1 MKNFIRISP
10 AAVASVVAAFSLL
23 SSGLAFSQSAN
34 ITNFK
39 KSYESSC
46 VKEQVKRHAG
56 VKGITADQFAAHC
69 ECTSAQLSKSLNTNE
84 IETLLSKQTRPSWFK
99 EKESAAAKSC
109 LMQEPKI
116 QVRILDLRLNQG
128 LG

>member
-1 MKNFIRISP
+1 MKNYLHTLP
-10 AAVASVVAAFSLL
+10 ALFLL
-23 SSGLAFSQSAN
+23 FSGLAFSQSAN

-46 VKEQVKRHAG
+46 VKEQVKRHSG

-84 IETLLSKQTRPSWFK
+84 IETLLSNQTRPSWFK

-116 QVRILDLRLNQG
+116 QVRFLDFRLIEV

>member
-1 MKNFIRISP
+1 MKNYLHTLP
-10 AAVASVVAAFSLL
+10 ALFLL
-23 SSGLAFSQSAN
+23 FSGLAFSQSAS

-39 KSYESSC
+39 KSYELSC
-46 VKEQVKRHAG
+46 VKEQVKRHSG
-56 VKGITADQFAAHC
+56 VKGITADQFTAHC
-69 ECTSAQLSKSLNTNE
+69 ECTSTQLSKSLNTNE
-84 IETLLSKQTRPSWFK
+84 IETLLSSQTRPSWFK

-116 QVRILDLRLNQG
+116 QVRFLDLRLNQG

>member
-1 MKNFIRISP
+1 MKNYLRTLP
-10 AAVASVVAAFSLL
+10 ALLLL

-34 ITNFK
+34 ITSFK

-46 VKEQVKRHAG
+46 VKEQVKRHSG
-56 VKGITADQFAAHC
+56 VKGITADQFVAHC
-69 ECTSAQLSKSLNTNE
+69 ACTSNQLTKSLNTSE
-84 IETLLSKQTRPSWFK
+84 IEALLNNQTRPSWFK

-116 QVRILDLRLNQG
+116 QVRFLDLRLNQV